1 VDEATWAALVAAL
14 TIVGGIWTVLAW
26 RRRGAANGLRALGLT
41 LLPAAA
47 WLTGTLEMFTEI
59 ALSVTDW
66 ATGLAFTPLTWAGLG
81 LAGTSALLLLV
92 SGWVRDRQLARGR
105 QVAQGRTELD
115 TGSPSTSGPALTS
128 RQERGRTQDHEQH
141 ASAQDDEIEE
151 ILRRRGIT

>member
-26 RRRGAANGLRALGLT
+26 RRRGAANGLRALGVT

-47 WLTGTLEMFTEI
+47 WLTGTLEMFSEI
-59 ALSVTDW
+59 AASVADW
-66 ATGLAFTPLTWAGLG
+66 TWAGLG

-92 SGWVRDRQLARGR
+92 SGWMRDRQLALGRAGRGR
-105 QVAQGRTELD
+105 SELD
-115 TGSPSTSGPALTS
+115 GPSSDQGVDRGVDTSGDRGTDTS
-128 RQERGRTQDHEQH
+128 RGRGS
-141 ASAQDDEIEE
+141 AAQDDEIEE